1 MASLWHVQAG
11 GSALSPVQGLRPQ
24 EGGSAHETEIMT
36 LSWVFVMVIYYPGGG
51 TGVFAHWE
59 NGPFQR
65 GSDRALGGFPGQ
77 QLGRG
82 CPRGHLL
89 GRKEEVPWAR
99 FLPCF
104 PHTLTLSPD
113 LCLERHSIWRA
124 LSLLLAWEY
133 WL

>member
-1 MASLWHVQAG
+1 M
-11 GSALSPVQGLRPQ
+11 
-24 EGGSAHETEIMT
+24 
-36 LSWVFVMVIYYPGGG
+36 
-51 TGVFAHWE
+51 FAHWE

-82 CPRGHLL
+82 CPREHGL

-104 PHTLTLSPD
+104 PCPLTLSPD
-113 LCLERHSIWRA
+113 LCLERHPIWRA
-124 LSLLLAWEY
+124 LPLLLAWEY